1 MLERVFEPFVGSKDI
16 NNRVGLGLGLYTC
29 HKIVT
34 AHNGE
39 ITIDSTEGKGTTVT
53 IKLPLAGVSEVTNDL
68 SDMDEPDMP
77 IAIGMQD

>member
-39 ITIDSTEGKGTTVT
+39 IRIDST
-53 IKLPLAGVSEVTNDL
+53 
-68 SDMDEPDMP
+68 
-77 IAIGMQD
+77 